1 MSEEKKYAIN
11 PNEVEIEYQKLALH
25 MNYGGSKYLPRLMK
39 RAFTLS
45 QARLAL
51 ALDMKTEEMAELLE
65 LSEEEVKRN
74 IEKLQILA
82 LSKKLGTREE
92 EVHQDIKYMFELGF
106 AFPTRRGWRWARTAD
121 QAKDSQSNPK
131 YDEKLGHEYFDL
143 WEAFLKIEA
152 YPTSYYQRQVS
163 LLNSGEPP
171 SFRIIPARK
180 SLQKIENRI
189 PEDNLEEVLKLYS
202 VIAVEHC
209 PCKRL
214 VRDRSCKSPTEVCLI
229 MDRVAEHNL
238 RRGAARVISIEEAL
252 EIHDKAGENGL
263 VCMPQSNE
271 ARPTRLTMICHCHWC
286 CCDPTAST
294 IMMGFP
300 LERMIAPSCYQAVV
314 DSEKCRGCQIC
325 VSRCQFGAIEMK
337 PDTGSDNNVQF
348 KASVNADKCF
358 GCGLCV
364 ITCPA
369 DARTMKMVRS
379 SETIPKELPPANF
392 YTGTEDHKSGKHV
405 DTGSVMTRPRF

>member
-1 MSEEKKYAIN
+1 MAEEKKYAIN
-11 PNEVEIEYQKLALH
+11 PNEVEKEYQELAAH
-25 MNYGGSKYLPRLMK
+25 MNFGGSKYLPRIIK
-39 RAFTLS
+39 RAFSLE

-51 ALDMKTEEMAELLE
+51 ALDISDDEIADVLE
-65 LSEEEVKRN
+65 LSKEALAAQPQHYQIEALARKLNADRDRVK
-74 IEKLQILA
+74 K
-82 LSKKLGTREE
+82 
-92 EVHQDIKYMFELGF
+92 DIHYMFELGF

-131 YDEKLGHEYFDL
+131 YDERLGDEYFDL

-152 YPTSYYQRQVS
+152 YPTSYYQRLASVA
-163 LLNSGEPP
+163 NSGEPP
-171 SFRIIPARK
+171 HFRIMPARK
-180 SLQKIENRI
+180 SLKNVENII
-189 PEDNLEEVLKLYS
+189 PEDNIEAVLTLYS
-202 VIAVEHC
+202 TIAVEHC

-214 VRDRSCKSPTEVCLI
+214 VRDRACKSPTEVCLI

-238 RRGAARVISIEEAL
+238 RRGAARVISVEEAL
-252 EIHDKAGENGL
+252 EIHDMANEAGL

-300 LERMIAPSCYQAVV
+300 LHKMIAPSCYQATV
-314 DSEKCRGCQIC
+314 DPGKCTGCQVC
-325 VSRCQFGAIEMK
+325 VTRCQFGAIEMRHHPGSDK
-337 PDTGSDNNVQF
+337 QEKLKAWVNPDT
-348 KASVNADKCF
+348 CF

-369 DARTMKMVRS
+369 DARAMKMVKS
-379 SETIPKELPPANF
+379 GDTIPKKLPPASF
-392 YTGTEDHKSGKHV
+392 YTGVEDRKSGKQI
-405 DTGSVMTRPRF
+405 DTGSVMAKPSF